1 MNAVFHLGSLCVIAS
16 TICKI
21 LMLCCDSC
29 NAGIIVFLLLQI
41 MKNFRNELVISSD
54 SASTVTVIFFRTSG
68 LSRKI
73 GLSKGSWEGGNWVEL
88 LFLEAKNGW
97 KSKLSYSFIIA
108 ADDTFTINRVNI
120 L

>member
-21 LMLCCDSC
+21 LILCCDSC

-54 SASTVTVIFFRTSG
+54 SASTVTVIFLELQGYLEKLVWVKGAGRGVTV
-68 LSRKI
+68 KI
-73 GLSKGSWEGGNWVEL
+73 K
-88 LFLEAKNGW
+88 
-97 KSKLSYSFIIA
+97 II
-108 ADDTFTINRVNI
+108 